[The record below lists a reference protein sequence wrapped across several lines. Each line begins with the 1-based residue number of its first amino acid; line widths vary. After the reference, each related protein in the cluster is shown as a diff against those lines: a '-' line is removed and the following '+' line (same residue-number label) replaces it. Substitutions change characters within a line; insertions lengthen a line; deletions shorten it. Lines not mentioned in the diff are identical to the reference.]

1 MKAAAVI
8 LPLTGCASATA
19 IIAQE
24 ANTVRGRAGSAK
36 RHLDAAQ
43 ADLDAIEVAAAEV
56 HQQVAFVSDD
66 QHPVYQ
72 TLQYLSIAV
81 IAAAV
86 FGAIYY
92 IRGRK

>member
-1 MKAAAVI
+1 
-8 LPLTGCASATA
+8 
-19 IIAQE
+19 
-24 ANTVRGRAGSAK
+24 
-36 RHLDAAQ
+36 
-43 ADLDAIEVAAAEV
+43 VAY
-56 HQQVAFVSDD
+56 VSDD
-66 QHPVYQ
+66 EHPVYQ

>member
-1 MKAAAVI
+1 VIRYAAVFV
-8 LPLTGCASATA
+8 LNGCTSATA
-19 IIAQE
+19 VIAQE
-24 ANTVRGRAGSAK
+24 TNTVRGRAGSAK

-43 ADLDAIEVAAAEV
+43 ADLDAIEIAAAEV

-81 IAAAV
+81 IAAAI

>member
-1 MKAAAVI
+1 MIRYAAVFV
-8 LPLTGCASATA
+8 LNGCTSATA
-19 IIAQE
+19 VIAQE
-24 ANTVRGRAGSAK
+24 TNTVRGRAGSAK

-43 ADLDAIEVAAAEV
+43 ADLDAIEIAAAEV